1 MQVGTVTTGEP
12 GSAAQVTN
20 SGTNRDAV
28 LNFVIP
34 KGDTGTG
41 AQSPEIMNAYS
52 TPSAPVTSGN
62 ALIFDRNAVT
72 YGTAIS
78 HTPDTAPFTISQ
90 PGFYDVSFNGSL
102 GSAFPLEL
110 LLYLEQ
116 NGTVVP
122 GATASQTFQ
131 SDTASIN
138 ISFSEVI
145 QVTSTPTVLRIV
157 AQGANFLYSD
167 VSLTIYRIGTAS

>member
-1 MQVGTVTTGEP
+1 M
-12 GSAAQVTN
+12 
-20 SGTNRDAV
+20 
-28 LNFVIP
+28 
-34 KGDTGTG
+34 
-41 AQSPEIMNAYS
+41 
-52 TPSAPVTSGN
+52 
-62 ALIFDRNAVT
+62 T

-102 GSAFPLEL
+102 VPVRGSAFPLEL